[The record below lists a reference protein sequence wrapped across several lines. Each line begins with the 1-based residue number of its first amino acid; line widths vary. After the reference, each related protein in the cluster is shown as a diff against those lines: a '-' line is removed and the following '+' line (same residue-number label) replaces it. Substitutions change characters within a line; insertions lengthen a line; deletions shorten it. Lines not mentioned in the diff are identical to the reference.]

1 MTRDRQCVQHVESM
15 VAAGHSPVDIELLVS
30 RSSRFMEEPLNLEC
44 SFQDGLDYF
53 GVKYREKVQHMEEID
68 QDT

>member
-15 VAAGHSPVDIELLVS
+15 VAGGHSPVDIELLVS

-44 SFQDGLDYF
+44 SFQDLDYF
-53 GVKYREKVQHMEEID
+53 GVKYREKVQEID

>member
-1 MTRDRQCVQHVESM
+1 
-15 VAAGHSPVDIELLVS
+15 
-30 RSSRFMEEPLNLEC
+30 MEEPLNLEC
-44 SFQDGLDYF
+44 SFQDLDYF

>member
-1 MTRDRQCVQHVESM
+1 M
-15 VAAGHSPVDIELLVS
+15 VAGGHSPVDIELLVS

-53 GVKYREKVQHMEEID
+53 GVKYREKVQEID

>member
-1 MTRDRQCVQHVESM
+1 M
-15 VAAGHSPVDIELLVS
+15 VAGGHSPVDIELLVS

-44 SFQDGLDYF
+44 SFQDLDYF